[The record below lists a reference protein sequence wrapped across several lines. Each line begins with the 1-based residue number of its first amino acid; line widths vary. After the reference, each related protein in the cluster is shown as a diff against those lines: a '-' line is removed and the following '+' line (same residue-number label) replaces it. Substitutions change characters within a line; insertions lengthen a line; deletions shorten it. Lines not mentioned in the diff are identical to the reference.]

1 MMLSSI
7 KLVVIVYV
15 KTLIMFN
22 TIIRTGPRT
31 THVVRAGDLV
41 PEGGTMLVTP
51 GLDVQTR
58 LEANLEGCEMVI
70 NALPWAKERYIEKGM
85 KASLIELLLTR
96 NRHQSLVS
104 ERQL

>member
-1 MMLSSI
+1 MHRATCLIYISLYEINIFLNLSLMMLSSI

-70 NALPWAKERYIEKGM
+70 NALP
-85 KASLIELLLTR
+85 
-96 NRHQSLVS
+96 
-104 ERQL
+104 